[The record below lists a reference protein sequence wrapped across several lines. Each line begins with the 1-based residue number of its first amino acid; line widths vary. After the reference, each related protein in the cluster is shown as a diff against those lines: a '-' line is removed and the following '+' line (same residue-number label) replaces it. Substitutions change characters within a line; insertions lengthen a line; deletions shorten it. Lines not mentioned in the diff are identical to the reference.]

1 MREGVKNQMQGLIIF
16 ATFFAIFL
24 ASTVAIPSP
33 LFPGNIICLLF
44 DISNVSQASITSA
57 LANGIF
63 YGFIAWII
71 FSLGS
76 RWIEKNATKKQVDLE
91 KK

>member
-1 MREGVKNQMQGLIIF
+1 V
-16 ATFFAIFL
+16 
-24 ASTVAIPSP
+24 
-33 LFPGNIICLLF
+33 
-44 DISNVSQASITSA
+44 DQASITSA

-76 RWIEKNATKKQVDLE
+76 RWIEKNATKNKLT
-91 KK
+91 